1 MKIIQ
6 QTMNKKTYS
15 APKTEL
21 VSVACISHLLEF
33 SQKESIDA
41 DAKENDFLKPA
52 GDNGNNRGN
61 YNPWST
67 WEDNDD

>member
-1 MKIIQ
+1 MNITQ

-21 VSVACISHLLEF
+21 VTVAYVSHLLKASTGED
-33 SQKESIDA
+33 IDIE
-41 DAKENDFLKPA
+41 AKDNFMKPA
-52 GDNGNNRGN
+52 GGDDNNRGN

-67 WEDNDD
+67 WDEE

>member
-1 MKIIQ
+1 
-6 QTMNKKTYS
+6 MNKKTYS
-15 APKTEL
+15 APKTEV
-21 VSVACISHLLEF
+21 VSVAYVSHLLQPSVHENNN
-33 SQKESIDA
+33 A

>member
-1 MKIIQ
+1 MNITQ

-21 VSVACISHLLEF
+21 VSVAYVTHLLDT
-33 SQKESIDA
+33 SVHESNDA
-41 DAKENDFLKPA
+41 DAKENDFMKPA
-52 GDNGNNRGN
+52 GGDDNNRGN

-67 WEDNDD
+67 WDEE